1 MAEKKA
7 QKKSQKKPSL
17 SLAPGQSVETDDGIT
32 LAFATPI
39 LRLSLP
45 GAEFLNKGLRRQ
57 ILELQ
62 KKAPGRT
69 ISNAGGFQSD
79 GNLFALPAPELKI
92 LRQAIEVAYRS
103 LCRSLAPAQPE
114 LEKHKLNITGW
125 ANINRSG
132 DFNRIHSHGGVH
144 WSGVYYVDDGGSGSN
159 GPDDGQLELLDPR
172 HLSAVTPAPGFPISS
187 RLLVQPEAGLLV
199 LFPGWLEHWVTPYKG
214 AGERISV
221 GFNLMVL

>member
-7 QKKSQKKPSL
+7 QKKPSL

-57 ILELQ
+57 ILDLA

-103 LCRSLAPAQPE
+103 LCRSLAPEQPE
-114 LEKHKLNITGW
+114 LDQHKLNVTGW

-132 DFNRIHSHGGVH
+132 DFNRIHSHGGIH
-144 WSGVYYVDDGGSGSN
+144 WSGVYYVDDGGTGA
-159 GPDDGQLELLDPR
+159 DDGQLELIDPR
-172 HLSAVTPAPGFPISS
+172 HLSAATPAPGFTLSH
-187 RLLVQPEAGLLV
+187 RLTLQPEPGLLV

-214 AGERISV
+214 KGERISIA
-221 GFNLMVL
+221 FNLVVV

>member
-7 QKKSQKKPSL
+7 QKKPSL
-17 SLAPGQSVETDDGIT
+17 SLAPGQSVETGDGIT

-57 ILELQ
+57 ILELAG
-62 KKAPGRT
+62 KSAGRT
-69 ISNAGGFQSD
+69 ISNAGGYQTD

-92 LRQAIEVAYRS
+92 LSQAIEVAYRS
-103 LCRSLAPAQPE
+103 LCRSLAPEQPE
-114 LEKHKLNITGW
+114 LEKHTFNLTGW

-172 HLSAVTPAPGFPISS
+172 HLSAVTPTPGFPLSN
-187 RLLVQPEAGLLV
+187 RVMVQPEPGLLV

-214 AGERISV
+214 KAERISIA
-221 GFNLMVL
+221 FNLVVV